1 MIPESKFMERALAL
15 AAMGLGKTSPNPM
28 VGAVIVYNGEIIA
41 EGFHEAYGQAH
52 AEVNA
57 INQVIAKYPLN
68 VNEILA
74 ESTIYVS
81 LEPCSHF
88 GKTPPCVD
96 LLIKYQL
103 KHVVIGCQD
112 PFDAVN
118 GKGIQKLKDAAGI
131 TVHYPF
137 LEKECLSI
145 NKRFF
150 TYHLKQRP
158 YIILKWAQSADG
170 FMGLKNERT
179 AISNEESLRISHQWR
194 SSEDAILIGTQTAI
208 VDNPSLTSRNVNGK
222 NPIRIIIDKDLKIPN
237 SHHIFNSD
245 APTIIF
251 NANRTETVGNIQY
264 IGIEFL
270 GLLPQMML
278 YQLYILGIQ
287 SIIIEGGAYTLNE
300 FIKYNLWDEARII
313 TATNLYLKNG
323 VKSPIIEG
331 FSASNEIHSNDQIE
345 TIFPL

>member
-1 MIPESKFMERALAL
+1 MERALAL

-88 GKTPPCVD
+88 GITPPCVD

-287 SIIIEGGAYTLNE
+287 SIIVEGGAYTLNE

>member
-1 MIPESKFMERALAL
+1 MIPESKFMERALTL

-57 INQVIAKYPLN
+57 INQVIAKYPQN

-74 ESTIYVS
+74 EATIYVS

-112 PFDAVN
+112 SFEAVN
-118 GKGIQKLKDAAGI
+118 GKGIQKLKDAGI
-131 TVHYPF
+131 AVHYPF
-137 LEKECLSI
+137 LEKECLAI

-150 TYHLKQRP
+150 TYHQKQRP

-170 FMGLKNERT
+170 FMGLINERT
-179 AISNEESLRISHQWR
+179 TISNVESLRISHQWR

-208 VDNPSLTSRNVNGK
+208 VDNPSLTTRYVNGK
-222 NPIRIIIDKDLKIPN
+222 NPTRIIIDKDLKIPN
-237 SHHIFNSD
+237 SHHIFNND
-245 APTIIF
+245 ASTIIF
-251 NANRTETVGNIQY
+251 NENRTETIGNIQY

-270 GLLPQMML
+270 GLLPQMIL

-287 SIIIEGGAYTLNE
+287 SIIVEGGSYTLNE

-313 TATNLYLKNG
+313 TATDLYLRNG
-323 VKSPIIEG
+323 VKSPIIVGKSDSIEVN
-331 FSASNEIHSNDQIE
+331 SNNQIE

>member
-118 GKGIQKLKDAAGI
+118 GKGIQKLKDAGI

-208 VDNPSLTSRNVNGK
+208 VDNPSLTTRNLNGK
-222 NPIRIIIDKDLKIPN
+222 NPIRIIIDKDLKIPK

-331 FSASNEIHSNDQIE
+331 FSASNEIHSKDQIE

>member
-287 SIIIEGGAYTLNE
+287 SIIVEGGAYTLNE

>member
-57 INQVIAKYPLN
+57 INQVIAKYPHN

-74 ESTIYVS
+74 EATIYVS

-103 KHVVIGCQD
+103 KNVVIGCQD
-112 PFDAVN
+112 PFEAVN
-118 GKGIQKLKDAAGI
+118 GKGIQKLKDAGI
-131 TVHYPF
+131 AVHYPF

-150 TYHLKQRP
+150 TYHQKQRP

-170 FMGLKNERT
+170 FMGLVNERT

-208 VDNPSLTSRNVNGK
+208 VDNPSLTTRNVNGK
-222 NPIRIIIDKDLKIPN
+222 NPTRIIIDKDLKIPHT
-237 SHHIFNSD
+237 HHIFNND

-251 NANRTETVGNIQY
+251 NENRTETVGNIQY

-278 YQLYILGIQ
+278 YQLYILGVQ
-287 SIIIEGGAYTLNE
+287 SIIIEGGAFTLNE

-313 TATNLYLKNG
+313 TATHLFLKEG
-323 VKSPIIEG
+323 VKSPIIVG
-331 FSASNEIHSNDQIE
+331 SSDSIEIHSNDQIQ

>member
-1 MIPESKFMERALAL
+1 MERALAL

-88 GKTPPCVD
+88 GITPPCVD

-179 AISNEESLRISHQWR
+179 AISNVESLRISHQWR

-208 VDNPSLTSRNVNGK
+208 VDNPSLTTRNVNGK
-222 NPIRIIIDKDLKIPN
+222 NPIRIIIDKDLKIPK

-287 SIIIEGGAYTLNE
+287 SIIVEGGAYTLNE

-313 TATNLYLKNG
+313 TATQLYLKNG